1 MKNWKLD
8 YQYLK
13 TPCLSWLRVIYT
25 VVDVPNRYVKE
36 ICHIYS
42 YVFVSLI
49 LTKQHFQHSVVK
61 IRHLSVDMGNV
72 GERYIVYYMHVVPPA
87 MLVSF
92 RLVNYEY
99 LYFIKKNWV
108 GTFLKKNY
116 WRIPCHTL
124 SLSKCF
130 SSLKWF
136 RSLKF

>member
-1 MKNWKLD
+1 MKNLKLD

-25 VVDVPNRYVKE
+25 VVDVLKRYVKE

-72 GERYIVYYMHVVPPA
+72 GERYIVYYMHAVPPA

-99 LYFIKKNWV
+99 LYFITKNWV
-108 GTFLKKNY
+108 GTFFKKNTEEF
-116 WRIPCHTL
+116 RAIPCL
-124 SLSKCF
+124 YQNVFLV
-130 SSLKWF
+130 
-136 RSLKF
+136 

>member
-1 MKNWKLD
+1 M
-8 YQYLK
+8 
-13 TPCLSWLRVIYT
+13 
-25 VVDVPNRYVKE
+25 
-36 ICHIYS
+36 
-42 YVFVSLI
+42 SLI

-108 GTFLKKNY
+108 GTFFEKNSEEF
-116 WRIPCHTL
+116 RAIPCL
-124 SLSKCF
+124 YQNVFLV
-130 SSLKWF
+130 
-136 RSLKF
+136 

>member
-25 VVDVPNRYVKE
+25 VVDVLNRYVKE
-36 ICHIYS
+36 ICHVYS

-49 LTKQHFQHSVVK
+49 PTKQHFQHSVVK

-99 LYFIKKNWV
+99 LYFIKKIWV
-108 GTFLKKNY
+108 GTFLKKK
-116 WRIPCHTL
+116 L
-124 SLSKCF
+124 
-130 SSLKWF
+130 LKNSVPYLVF
-136 RSLKF
+136 IKMFF